1 MALSELQGVEGVRV
15 DLARDLFTVSYSE
28 TETSAAEMFHAIE
41 SLGYK
46 PSLDVSEFRSA
57 PSTKL
62 EELPMDIASL
72 LDGDSPVSIYF
83 GAKWCGACKIME
95 RTTFADES
103 VKAKLEEF
111 AFRKVDIEE
120 NPDATE
126 AFSIRGVPTLIILG
140 SSGEE
145 LYRYVGPLSP
155 SEALLVLE
163 QFDEH

>member
-1 MALSELQGVEGVRV
+1 
-15 DLARDLFTVSYSE
+15 
-28 TETSAAEMFHAIE
+28 
-41 SLGYK
+41 
-46 PSLDVSEFRSA
+46 
-57 PSTKL
+57 
-62 EELPMDIASL
+62 
-72 LDGDSPVSIYF
+72 
-83 GAKWCGACKIME
+83 ME